1 VAKQQCA
8 ARRGLVT
15 QQFPNHCSKE
25 LLDHIPFER
34 NTAEIVNQWERF
46 FSFVIVGNEGIH
58 DLAAA
63 YFGYQR
69 LPQITKIKTW
79 ISGTRPSMALKA
91 DALTAA

>member
-1 VAKQQCA
+1 M
-8 ARRGLVT
+8 
-15 QQFPNHCSKE
+15 
-25 LLDHIPFER
+25 
-34 NTAEIVNQWERF
+34 AEIVNQWERF